1 MGLGH
6 VCVFW
11 LVGWGGGSASG
22 HGFVSGWLGKE
33 RGGGAGDG
41 GIWRWWVW
49 GGEVLSV
56 SMLPLH
62 GISERF
68 FEIYCC
74 CCCWDRSLLR

>member
-1 MGLGH
+1 MFFG
-6 VCVFW
+6 W
-11 LVGWGGGSASG
+11 LVGGGVLLQVMVLFLA
-22 HGFVSGWLGKE
+22 GWVKK
-33 RGGGAGDG
+33 GGGAGDG

>member
-22 HGFVSGWLGKE
+22 HGFVSGWLGE
-33 RGGGAGDG
+33 GGGGAGDG
-41 GIWRWWVW
+41 GIWRWWVCG

-56 SMLPLH
+56 SMLPFAWNI
-62 GISERF
+62 GEVF
-68 FEIYCC
+68 
-74 CCCWDRSLLR
+74 